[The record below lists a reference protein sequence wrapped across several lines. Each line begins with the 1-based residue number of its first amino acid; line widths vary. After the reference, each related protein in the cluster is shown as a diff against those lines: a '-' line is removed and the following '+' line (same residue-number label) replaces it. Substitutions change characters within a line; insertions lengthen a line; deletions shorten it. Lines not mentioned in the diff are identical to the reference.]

1 MGLSSEGMRRVST
14 MQCSAARG
22 REPWMVPMGTK
33 LPSQTEEWQ
42 RGVVLLVDKPS
53 GWTSFDVCARVRRLV
68 RVKKVG
74 HAGTLDPMA
83 TGLLIIC
90 VGKATKR
97 VESYQAMEK
106 EYTGTLRLG
115 QATAS
120 LDKEEPVCEELP
132 WEHLKLSDLRRAA
145 SQLTGSLTQK
155 PPMYSALSVNG
166 QRLYQ
171 AARKGLEV
179 ERKARSVLVNRFD
192 VSWED
197 PKLRDVDFRIVCS
210 KGTYVRVLADD
221 LGRNLDT
228 RAHLV
233 ALRRERIGDF
243 HVNQAWD
250 LKKLADACRTAG
262 ISDEGD
268 FVPKRL
274 RDD

>member
-1 MGLSSEGMRRVST
+1 MRRVPVL
-14 MQCSAARG
+14 QCSASRAL
-22 REPWMVPMGTK
+22 EPRMVPGGTK
-33 LPSQTEEWQ
+33 LPPQMEDWQ

-83 TGLLIIC
+83 TGLLVVC
-90 VGKATKR
+90 VGKATKK
-97 VESYQAMEK
+97 VDSYQAMEK

-132 WEHLKLSDLRRAA
+132 WEHLNLSDLQEAA
-145 SQLTGSLTQK
+145 AKLTGSQMQK
-155 PPMYSALSVNG
+155 PPMFSALSVNG
-166 QRLYQ
+166 QKLYT

-179 ERKARSVLVNRFD
+179 ERKARSILVNQFD

-197 PKLRDVDFRIVCS
+197 PTQQDVDFRIICS

-221 LGRNLDT
+221 LGRNLGT

-243 HVNQAWD
+243 HVDQAWD
-250 LKKLADACRTAG
+250 LKNLADACREAG

-268 FVPKRL
+268 YVPKRL
-274 RDD
+274 RDE